1 MDINSGSQKIIADL
15 LSVRTGQQLTEERS
29 WRIGTALS
37 GIFRQNGISNVDQL
51 VCLLDQ
57 PSHAN
62 LPQQIVEALLNNET
76 YFFRDRA
83 MFNQLS
89 DQVLPQIAK
98 QRKRERSLSILCAGC
113 STGQEALSLGMILL
127 EQKARWAGWKIEIT
141 GTDISHG
148 AIATARASTY
158 SQFEIQR
165 GLPVAQMLSHFTET
179 PVGWEAN
186 EELRSLVR
194 FRVHNL
200 LDPMPATGSFDLILC
215 RNVLLYFDSATR
227 RRAFSRLMEHVH
239 PDGWVMLGAGET
251 VVGHTEQLALVK
263 GGIGLYRP
271 TGSRLDAEFMNVA

>member
-1 MDINSGSQKIIADL
+1 MDMNFGSQKIIADL
-15 LSVRTGQQLTEERS
+15 LAARTGQQLTEDRS

-37 GIFRQNGISNVDQL
+37 GIFRQIGISNVDQL

-57 PSHAN
+57 PSHAT
-62 LPQQIVEALLNNET
+62 LSQQVVEALLNNET

-89 DQVLPQIAK
+89 DLVLPQIAK
-98 QRKRERSLSILCAGC
+98 ERRQERTLSILCAGC
-113 STGQEALSLGMILL
+113 STGQEALSLGMVLL

-141 GTDISHG
+141 GIDISHG
-148 AIATARASTY
+148 AIATARAGTY

-165 GLPVAQMLSHFTET
+165 GLPVAQMLAHFTET
-179 PVGWEAN
+179 PIGWEAN

-200 LDPMPATGSFDLILC
+200 LDPMPAIGPFDLILC
-215 RNVLLYFDSATR
+215 RNVLLYFDAATR
-227 RRAFSRLMEHVH
+227 RRAFSRLMESVN
-239 PDGWVMLGAGET
+239 PQGWVMLGAGET
-251 VVGHTEQLALVK
+251 IVGHTDQLALVK

-271 TGSRLDAEFMNVA
+271 TGSSLEANFMKRA

>member
-1 MDINSGSQKIIADL
+1 MDMNVGSQKIIADL
-15 LSVRTGQQLTEERS
+15 LSVRTGQQLTEDRS

-57 PSHAN
+57 PSHAT
-62 LPQQIVEALLNNET
+62 LSQQVVEALLNNET

-83 MFNQLS
+83 MFNQLA
-89 DQVLPQIAK
+89 DLVLPQIAK
-98 QRKRERSLSILCAGC
+98 QRKRDRTLSILCAGC

-148 AIATARASTY
+148 AIASARASTY

-165 GLPVAQMLSHFTET
+165 GLPVSQMLSHFTET
-179 PVGWEAN
+179 PMGWEAN
-186 EELRSLVR
+186 EDLRSLMR

-200 LDPMPATGSFDLILC
+200 LDPMPAIGSFDLVLC

-227 RRAFSRLMEHVH
+227 KRAFSRLMESLH
-239 PDGWVMLGAGET
+239 DESWIMLGAGET
-251 VVGHTEQLALVK
+251 IVGHTDQLALVK

-271 TGSRLDAEFMNVA
+271 IRAKLDVE

>member
-1 MDINSGSQKIIADL
+1 MDMNFGSQKIIADL
-15 LSVRTGQQLTEERS
+15 LAARTGQQLTEDRS

-37 GIFRQNGISNVDQL
+37 GIFRQIGISNVDQL

-57 PSHAN
+57 PSHAT
-62 LPQQIVEALLNNET
+62 LSQQVVEALLNNET

-89 DQVLPQIAK
+89 DLVLPQIAK
-98 QRKRERSLSILCAGC
+98 ERRQERTLSILCAGC
-113 STGQEALSLGMILL
+113 STGQEALSLGMVLL

-141 GTDISHG
+141 GIDISHG
-148 AIATARASTY
+148 AIATARAGTY

-165 GLPVAQMLSHFTET
+165 GLPVAQMLAHFTET
-179 PVGWEAN
+179 PIGWEAN

-200 LDPMPATGSFDLILC
+200 LDPMPAIGPFDLILC
-215 RNVLLYFDSATR
+215 RNVLLYFDAATR
-227 RRAFSRLMEHVH
+227 RRAFSRLMESVN
-239 PDGWVMLGAGET
+239 PEGWVMLGAGET
-251 VVGHTEQLALVK
+251 IVGHTDQLALVK

-271 TGSRLDAEFMNVA
+271 TGSRLEANFMKRA